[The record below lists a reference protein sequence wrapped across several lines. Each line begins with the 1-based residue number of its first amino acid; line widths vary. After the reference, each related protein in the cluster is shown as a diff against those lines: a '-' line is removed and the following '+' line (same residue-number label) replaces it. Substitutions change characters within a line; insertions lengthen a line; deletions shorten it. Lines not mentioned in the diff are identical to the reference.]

1 MFERRFDHHSVC
13 HHRAGRWGLG
23 RGAAAKY
30 DLIRNIF
37 KGKLVLE
44 EGSMKRILILI
55 ADYGYGHHSAAIAIS
70 EALQETHGQDC
81 VVEIVNPLDD
91 ERAPAILRDEQVNYD
106 RLIREMPDLYKLGY
120 QVSDS
125 SAASSLIESAVTLL
139 LFNLL
144 RDIVHQHQPDVIV
157 CTYPLYPAILS
168 ATFSSE
174 NRTIPIITVVTDLAT
189 VHNLWFST
197 QADLCLVPT
206 QTVYD
211 LAVEAGL
218 TPEKVKIT
226 GIPVHP
232 ELAKG
237 KLEQSSIRLELGWN
251 PDLFTVLAVGSKR
264 IENLYESLHALNH
277 SGLPLQ
283 LVIVA
288 GGDEDMYQ
296 RLQQTEWHQKAHL
309 YNFVTNMA
317 SLMRAADCVVGKAG
331 GLTVTETLACGLPII
346 LINVIPGQETGN
358 ADFVVNGNAGD
369 LAHDPIEVLEVM
381 CHWLEKEGELYKAR
395 SKNAR
400 SLGRPRAAY
409 DVAELVW
416 IAARTTD

>member
-1 MFERRFDHHSVC
+1 
-13 HHRAGRWGLG
+13 
-23 RGAAAKY
+23 
-30 DLIRNIF
+30 
-37 KGKLVLE
+37 
-44 EGSMKRILILI
+44 MKRILILI

-106 RLIREMPDLYKLGY
+106 RLIREMPDLYKFGY

-125 SAASSLIESAVTLL
+125 SAASSLIESAMTLL

-144 RDIVHQHQPDVIV
+144 RDVVDQNQPDVIV

-168 ATFSSE
+168 AIFSNE
-174 NRTIPIITVVTDLAT
+174 NCHIPIITVVTDLAT
-189 VHNLWFST
+189 VHNLWFSPR
-197 QADLCLVPT
+197 ADLCLVPT

-218 TPEKVKIT
+218 APEKVKIT

-237 KLEQSSIRLELGWN
+237 KQDQASIRLELGWD
-251 PDLFTVLAVGSKR
+251 PDLFTVLAIGSKR
-264 IENLYESLHALNH
+264 VESLYESLHALNH

-283 LVIVA
+283 LAIVT
-288 GGDEDMYQ
+288 GGDDDLFE
-296 RLQQTEWHQKAHL
+296 RFQQTEWHLKTHL
-309 YNFVTNMA
+309 YNFVTDMA
-317 SLMRAADCVVGKAG
+317 TLLRAADCVIGKAG
-331 GLTVTETLACGLPII
+331 GLTVTEALACGLPIL

-358 ADFVVNGNAGD
+358 ANYVVDGNAGD
-369 LAHDPIEVLEVM
+369 LAQDPMEVLEVL
-381 CHWLEKEGELYKAR
+381 CHWLEKEGELYQAR
-395 SKNAR
+395 SVNAR
-400 SLGRPRAAY
+400 DLGRPRAAY

-416 IAARTTD
+416 SAAHNPSQESPIQK

>member
-1 MFERRFDHHSVC
+1 
-13 HHRAGRWGLG
+13 
-23 RGAAAKY
+23 
-30 DLIRNIF
+30 
-37 KGKLVLE
+37 
-44 EGSMKRILILI
+44 
-55 ADYGYGHHSAAIAIS
+55 
-70 EALQETHGQDC
+70 
-81 VVEIVNPLDD
+81 
-91 ERAPAILRDEQVNYD
+91 
-106 RLIREMPDLYKLGY
+106 MPDLYKLGY

-125 SAASSLIESAVTLL
+125 SAASSLIESAMTLL

-144 RDIVHQHQPDVIV
+144 RDVVHQHQPDVII

-168 ATFSSE
+168 ATFSNE
-174 NRTIPIITVVTDLAT
+174 NLNIPIITVVTDLAT

-197 QADLCLVPT
+197 RADLCLVPT

-237 KLEQSSIRLELGWN
+237 KQDQASIRLELGWA

-264 IENLYESLHALNH
+264 VENLYESLHALNH

-288 GGDEDMYQ
+288 GGDDDLYHRFQE
-296 RLQQTEWHQKAHL
+296 TEWHQEAHL

-317 SLMRAADCVVGKAG
+317 TLMRASDCIMGKAG

-358 ADFVVNGNAGD
+358 ADYVVNGNAGD
-369 LAHDPIEVLEVM
+369 LARDPMEVLEIV

-395 SKNAR
+395 SLNACG
-400 SLGRPRAAY
+400 LGRPRAAY
-409 DVAELVW
+409 DIAELAWSV
-416 IAARTTD
+416 ANHTNQDLP